1 MNCCWVSSPP
11 GDAAVGRKVAE
22 GMGPV
27 LDLAVVL
34 GESIYRDVTTGN
46 RVKRSIFK
54 LLNKAKE

>member
-1 MNCCWVSSPP
+1 M
-11 GDAAVGRKVAE
+11 GRKVAE

-46 RVKRSIFK
+46 SVKRSIFK